1 MQQYKVRKGGQARK
15 AVESRAQ
22 YPNTSLWV
30 KVVGLSNT
38 GQEVNR
44 VLLGK
49 EKMCHPL
56 IVLSGI
62 ATVLWILL

>member
-15 AVESRAQ
+15 AVESRTQ
-22 YPNTSLWV
+22 YANASLFG

-38 GQEVNR
+38 GQGVNR

-62 ATVLWILL
+62 ARVLWILL